1 MSKKG
6 QRSKRMKLGISEAG
20 NTRNANEDN
29 LCGDEIGEIA
39 EKARSYQLFNLVY
52 LNSNK
57 EARPREERGR
67 QVGG

>member
-39 EKARSYQLFNLVY
+39 FGKIIIFFVNL
-52 LNSNK
+52 S
-57 EARPREERGR
+57 RISSI
-67 QVGG
+67 

>member
-39 EKARSYQLFNLVY
+39 FGKIIIFL
-52 LNSNK
+52 
-57 EARPREERGR
+57 
-67 QVGG
+67 